1 MQQMPRAA
9 GIISVNRPEKSIAIS
24 SMAESPNI
32 EMTGVDLGRAIDL
45 RWTLRDIIAKRT
57 KLSPLNQDHLRE
69 LMQMD
74 LVEMRDDVPALTDA
88 GHQAIDR

>member
-32 EMTGVDLGRAIDL
+32 EMTGVDLGRAID
-45 RWTLRDIIAKRT
+45 RAKRT

-69 LMQMD
+69 LMQMG